1 MHGTLTCGDGNMIAS
16 QGPDLRK
23 RREGAALFDQRAEDP
38 SVARVSPPAR
48 PQHRADDHR
57 HGHGASQAARTPSVT
72 PDLGRADRARSVI
85 GPKIAAGRL
94 PGPFALL
101 AAVVR

>member
-38 SVARVSPPAR
+38 SVQRHFSPR
-48 PQHRADDHR
+48 GPQHSQDHLN
-57 HGHGASQAARTPSVT
+57 GV
-72 PDLGRADRARSVI
+72 
-85 GPKIAAGRL
+85 
-94 PGPFALL
+94 
-101 AAVVR
+101 